1 MIAVVL
7 SALLVAV
14 AVLFAVRAWGVGRFA
29 LRDRVMVLAEAFGMV
44 VAFAAASLL
53 VDWTRAS
60 PLLWIAAVILT
71 AAGTIGAARR
81 FAALP
86 WRRTRRRW
94 SLRVVRLVAGGI
106 LGSGVVA
113 LAAVIAA

>member
-7 SALLVAV
+7 AAVLVAV
-14 AVLFAVRAWGVGRFA
+14 AVLFAVRAWLGGRFS
-29 LRDRVMVLAEAFGMV
+29 LRDRVMVVAEAFGLV
-44 VAFAAASLL
+44 VAFAAASML
-53 VDWTRAS
+53 VDWTQAS
-60 PLLWIAAVILT
+60 PALWAVAVVVA
-71 AAGTIGAARR
+71 AAGTVGAARR

-94 SLRVVRLVAGGI
+94 PLRVVRLGLSGI

-113 LAAVIAA
+113 LAAVVAA